1 MISFRLTDE
10 FTYRKTTKTS
20 DKESDHSG
28 EDGHII
34 LTVRRV
40 FEARGEKP
48 KVLVDIES
56 QTLLALLLEM
66 NPESKKMQ
74 IDLCSEPPTV
84 DPYIRYHID
93 PLF

>member
-1 MISFRLTDE
+1 M
-10 FTYRKTTKTS
+10 S

-28 EDGHII
+28 EDEYIV
-34 LTVRRV
+34 LTIRRV

-56 QTLLALLLEM
+56 QTLLAFLLEM
-66 NPESKKMQ
+66 NPESKKTQ

-84 DPYIRYHID
+84 DPYIHYHIRS
-93 PLF
+93 LFFNLIPCL